1 MSRIQV
7 FKAIAKKATTKVLAG
22 LQPSGSN
29 RGSQY
34 PDTPEGA
41 ATFVAQQKKS
51 VKALVDGYLQKH
63 TSGTLGF

>member
-1 MSRIQV
+1 M

-22 LQPSGSN
+22 LQPPGS

-63 TSGTLGF
+63 GSGTLGL